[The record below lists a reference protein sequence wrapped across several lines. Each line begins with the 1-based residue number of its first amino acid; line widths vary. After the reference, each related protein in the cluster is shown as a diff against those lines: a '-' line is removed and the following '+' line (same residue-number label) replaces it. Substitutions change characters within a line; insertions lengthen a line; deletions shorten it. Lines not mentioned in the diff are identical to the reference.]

1 MDMTTRNWIESYFN
15 KRLAWSPVRVG
26 KRGGRDEYAIEF
38 EDGTEELC
46 FIDFA
51 RQEIEVI

>member
-1 MDMTTRNWIESYFN
+1 MARNWIESYFN